1 MHPIRKKT
9 WLVRFGS
16 DNKEKSDR
24 LLKCFQV
31 RAANEDPGK
40 RMLLL
45 TGTLLQNNLV
55 ELMSLLIFVM
65 PGMFAK
71 KKDQLRKMF
80 SLVRKN
86 QNVSEWFV
94 SRLKE
99 MSRYQGFLRVG
110 ILLAHVHM
118 LDIRKVVRQP
128 LVLKN
133 VLITLKTHVITL
145 RPSKYYWW

>member
-1 MHPIRKKT
+1 MSDS
-9 WLVRFGS
+9 GS

-31 RAANEDPGK
+31 RAANGDPGK

-86 QNVSEWFV
+86 QNVSERFV

-110 ILLAHVHM
+110 KDTSNMNKA
-118 LDIRKVVRQP
+118 RQ
-128 LVLKN
+128 KRFYIN
-133 VLITLKTHVITL
+133 NL
-145 RPSKYYWW
+145 RNIFV

>member
-1 MHPIRKKT
+1 MFYEAHASNKEKNHG
-9 WLVRFGS
+9 LSDSGS

-45 TGTLLQNNLV
+45 TGTPLQNNLV

-80 SLVRKN
+80 SMVRKN
-86 QNVSEWFV
+86 RNVSESKRFV

-110 ILLAHVHM
+110 KDTSNMNIA
-118 LDIRKVVRQP
+118 RQKRFYINN
-128 LVLKN
+128 LRNIFVKN
-133 VLITLKTHVITL
+133 
-145 RPSKYYWW
+145 